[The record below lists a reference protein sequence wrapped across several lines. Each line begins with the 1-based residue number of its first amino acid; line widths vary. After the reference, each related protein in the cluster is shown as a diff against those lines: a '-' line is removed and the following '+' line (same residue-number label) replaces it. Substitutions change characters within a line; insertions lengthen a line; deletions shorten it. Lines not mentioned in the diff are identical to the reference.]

1 MRKRVNKIISA
12 ALSATLAFGVF
23 TALPMS
29 ANAVVSTASEVSAEA
44 IPKHELYK
52 SYTYGGYK
60 YRIVGQKS
68 NGRFNAWI
76 ESYSGKSAN
85 VNVPASVG
93 DCDMVGIDNN
103 CFSFNKTLK
112 TIIVPK
118 GIAEIGSS
126 AFLGCTAL
134 TSVSLPSTLTK
145 INFWAFKN
153 CTSLST
159 LSIPSSV
166 VSIGDNAFDNC
177 LWYTNQSNGIVYAGK
192 VAYKYKG
199 KLADNSSVTI
209 KSGTVSIAD
218 YAFTDQKLTSVTL
231 PSSLVSIGEQA
242 FSYTNLKTVT
252 IPKSVSSM
260 GYNPFAYCS
269 QLSSITVQS
278 GNTNFYVQNDLLIAK
293 NHMYSVTKD
302 ITDPDAPSTE
312 SRSYTSYAPYGS
324 VVISLPSA
332 STLKTVTIPET
343 VKAIGNYAFAG
354 SKIEKLTLNS
364 GLESIL
370 TSAFSGCTNL
380 SSVSFSDSIISI
392 CDSSFEECTSLKNL
406 KFGKNLEF
414 ISYYAFYNCQ
424 NLQSVTIMEN
434 VKAICCDSFGNCNAL
449 VINGKIGS
457 TAETFAKK
465 YGYKFNSSETT
476 RLKGDVDNNGIINVV
491 DATDI
496 QKYVVNLTDENGNKF
511 IDINN
516 AEDVYV
522 ADVNGDGIINV
533 VDATLIQKYL
543 VRLVE
548 SL

>member
-1 MRKRVNKIISA
+1 MRKRVNKIISV

-29 ANAVVSTASEVSAEA
+29 ANAAVSTASEVSAEA

-76 ESYSGKSAN
+76 ESYSGKSAS

-159 LSIPSSV
+159 LSI
-166 VSIGDNAFDNC
+166 
-177 LWYTNQSNGIVYAGK
+177 
-192 VAYKYKG
+192 
-199 KLADNSSVTI
+199 
-209 KSGTVSIAD
+209 
-218 YAFTDQKLTSVTL
+218 

-424 NLQSVTIMEN
+424 NLQSVTIGEN

-511 IDINN
+511 IDVNN

-533 VDATLIQKYL
+533 VDATLIQKYI

>member
-1 MRKRVNKIISA
+1 
-12 ALSATLAFGVF
+12 
-23 TALPMS
+23 
-29 ANAVVSTASEVSAEA
+29 
-44 IPKHELYK
+44 
-52 SYTYGGYK
+52 
-60 YRIVGQKS
+60 
-68 NGRFNAWI
+68 
-76 ESYSGKSAN
+76 
-85 VNVPASVG
+85 
-93 DCDMVGIDNN
+93 
-103 CFSFNKTLK
+103 
-112 TIIVPK
+112 
-118 GIAEIGSS
+118 
-126 AFLGCTAL
+126 
-134 TSVSLPSTLTK
+134 
-145 INFWAFKN
+145 
-153 CTSLST
+153 
-159 LSIPSSV
+159 
-166 VSIGDNAFDNC
+166 
-177 LWYTNQSNGIVYAGK
+177 
-192 VAYKYKG
+192 
-199 KLADNSSVTI
+199 
-209 KSGTVSIAD
+209 
-218 YAFTDQKLTSVTL
+218 
-231 PSSLVSIGEQA
+231 
-242 FSYTNLKTVT
+242 
-252 IPKSVSSM
+252 
-260 GYNPFAYCS
+260 
-269 QLSSITVQS
+269 
-278 GNTNFYVQNDLLIAK
+278 
-293 NHMYSVTKD
+293 MYSVTKD

-324 VVISLPSA
+324 VVISFPSA

-424 NLQSVTIMEN
+424 NLQSVTIGEN

-511 IDINN
+511 IDVNN

-533 VDATLIQKYL
+533 VDATLIQKYI
-543 VRLVE
+543 VGLVE